1 MHKLIQ
7 VQTLP
12 VPRHDLWAF
21 ISVPQN
27 LGEIT
32 PPDMTFELVGDPPP
46 KAYAGLF
53 LEYRI
58 KIPFLGHTPWLT
70 EIKYVEEGF
79 SFVDEQ
85 RVGPYKTWIH
95 SHRLEEVDQGTR
107 MTDEIRY
114 EMPLGPLGGL
124 AHCLFVR
131 RTLERIFNYR
141 REKLSEILPSN

>member
-12 VPRHDLWAF
+12 VLRHDLWDF

-32 PPDMTFELVGDPPP
+32 PPDMIFELVGAPP
-46 KAYAGLF
+46 KKAYPGLF

-58 KIPFLGHTPWLT
+58 KIPFLGRTPWLT

-114 EMPLGPLGGL
+114 EIPLGPLGGL

-141 REKLSEILPSN
+141 REKLSEIFPSN